1 MPPLGK
7 VGETMGRMGRMGDT
21 TLVHMNPQE
30 VQGLSSLGKLTYN
43 PVTGLPE
50 AFNFKNL
57 IGPIAGIGGAMM
69 GLPTWQVAGLTGI
82 GTAVAEGDVGK
93 GLMAGLASFAT
104 NQLMQGL
111 TGKGAG
117 QHLGTGQAQQAVTG
131 GVPAGPGMAGEFD
144 VSNVY
149 DQMAGDLGTATTAG
163 PQSFMDAAK
172 NMGPMN
178 PVMLDTVGEA
188 AGRGLAAAPG
198 AMMASS
204 MTEDITE
211 APMAMQRRTT
221 PARQPQTFTHEQTQP
236 REGETREE
244 LMARISTG
252 EDPFFEQ
259 SGYAPAAEGGQ
270 LEDSFEGTVGGDGH
284 GMEDNQMFKIKG
296 GGLAALSPKEYVV
309 PADVMAGLGNG
320 NPDKGAHAMDG
331 FISDFR
337 TEKYGRDEQPP
348 EIDGRKALQSLA

>member
-1 MPPLGK
+1 MNQMPPLGK

-57 IGPIAGIGGAMM
+57 IGPLAGIAGAVH
-69 GLPTWQVAGLTGI
+69 GLPGWQIAGLTGI

-111 TGKGAG
+111 TGKDVAKVNLGDTYEGLDQAG
-117 QHLGTGQAQQAVTG
+117 MQIEGISGEVSPGQFTQ
-131 GVPAGPGMAGEFD
+131 P
-144 VSNVY
+144 Y
-149 DQMAGDLGTATTAG
+149 TTE
-163 PQSFMDAAK
+163 PQGFMEAAK

-178 PVMLDTVGEA
+178 PVMAGTVGEA

-337 TEKYGRDEQPP
+337 TEKYGRDKQPP

>member
-1 MPPLGK
+1 MEMNQMPPLGK

-30 VQGLSSLGKLTYN
+30 VRGLSSLGQLTYN

-50 AFNFKNL
+50 AFNFKKL
-57 IGPIAGIGGAMM
+57 LGPLAGVVGGVY
-69 GLPTWQVAGLTGI
+69 GLPGWQIAGLTGI
-82 GTAVAEGDVGK
+82 TTALAEEDVGK

-111 TGKGAG
+111 TGKDVAKVNLGDAYEGLDKTGLQIEGISGEVAPG
-117 QHLGTGQAQQAVTG
+117 QFTQPYTTEAQG
-131 GVPAGPGMAGEFD
+131 
-144 VSNVY
+144 
-149 DQMAGDLGTATTAG
+149 
-163 PQSFMDAAK
+163 FMEAAK

-198 AMMASS
+198 AMMAAS

-221 PARQPQTFTHEQTQP
+221 PPRQPQTFTHEQTQP

-337 TEKYGRDEQPP
+337 TEKYGRDKQPP

>member
-30 VQGLSSLGKLTYN
+30 VQGLSSLGQLTYN

-50 AFNFKNL
+50 AFNFKNIL
-57 IGPIAGIGGAMM
+57 GPLAGVAGAAF
-69 GLPTWQVAGLTGI
+69 GLPTWQIAGLTGI
-82 GTAVAEGDVGK
+82 GTAIAEKDLGK
-93 GLMAGLASFAT
+93 GLMAGLTSFAT

-111 TGKGAG
+111 TGKGMVEEVVKGAPATSPSVSG
-117 QHLGTGQAQQAVTG
+117 IPGVDADLHGAVTSG
-131 GVPAGPGMAGEFD
+131 GPEI
-144 VSNVY
+144 
-149 DQMAGDLGTATTAG
+149 
-163 PQSFMDAAK
+163 SFMEAAK

-178 PVMLDTVGEA
+178 PVMAGTVGDV
-188 AGRGLAAAPG
+188 AGQGLAAVPG

-221 PARQPQTFTHEQTQP
+221 PPRQPQTLTHEQTQP

-252 EDPFFEQ
+252 EDPFFQ
-259 SGYAPAAEGGQ
+259 HSGYSPQALAAEGGQ
-270 LEDSFEGTVGGDGH
+270 LEEAFEGVVEGDGH

-348 EIDGRKALQSLA
+348 EIDGRKALQSLT

>member
-69 GLPTWQVAGLTGI
+69 GLPTWQIAGLTGI

-111 TGKGAG
+111 TGKGIVEEVVKGAPATSPSVSG
-117 QHLGTGQAQQAVTG
+117 IPGVDVDLSGAVTSG
-131 GVPAGPGMAGEFD
+131 GPEI
-144 VSNVY
+144 
-149 DQMAGDLGTATTAG
+149 
-163 PQSFMDAAK
+163 SFMEAAK

-178 PVMLDTVGEA
+178 PVLADTVGREA
-188 AGRGLAAAPG
+188 GMGLAAAPG

-221 PARQPQTFTHEQTQP
+221 PPRQPQTFTHEQTQP

-244 LMARISTG
+244 LMARINTG
-252 EDPFFEQ
+252 EDPFFQ
-259 SGYAPAAEGGQ
+259 LSGYSPQALAAEGGQ
-270 LEDSFEGTVGGDGH
+270 LEEAFEGTVSGDGH

>member
-1 MPPLGK
+1 MEMNTPPLGR
-7 VGETMGRMGRMGDT
+7 VADTMGRMGRMGDT

-30 VQGLSSLGKLTYN
+30 VRGLSSLGQLTYN

-50 AFNFKNL
+50 AFNFKNIL
-57 IGPIAGIGGAMM
+57 GPLAGVAGAAF
-69 GLPTWQVAGLTGI
+69 GLPTWQIAGLTGI
-82 GTAVAEGDVGK
+82 GTAIAEKDLGK
-93 GLMAGLASFAT
+93 GLMAGLTSFAT

-111 TGKGAG
+111 TGKDVAKVNLGDAYEGLDKTGLQIEGISGEVAPG
-117 QHLGTGQAQQAVTG
+117 QFTQPYTTEAQG
-131 GVPAGPGMAGEFD
+131 
-144 VSNVY
+144 
-149 DQMAGDLGTATTAG
+149 
-163 PQSFMDAAK
+163 FMEAAK

-178 PVMLDTVGEA
+178 PVMAGTVGKEA
-188 AGRGLAAAPG
+188 GMGLAAVPG

-221 PARQPQTFTHEQTQP
+221 PPRQPQTLTHEQAQP
-236 REGETREE
+236 REGESTEE
-244 LMARISTG
+244 LLARIGRGDT
-252 EDPFFEQ
+252 FFDKAA
-259 SGYAPAAEGGQ
+259 YAPVAEGGQ
-270 LEDSFEGTVGGDGH
+270 LEEAFEGVVEGDGH

-320 NPDKGAHAMDG
+320 NPDKGAHAMDD

-348 EIDGRKALQSLA
+348 EIDGRKALENLA

>member
-30 VQGLSSLGKLTYN
+30 VQGLSSLGQLTYN

-50 AFNFKNL
+50 AFNFKNIL
-57 IGPIAGIGGAMM
+57 GPLAGIGGAMM
-69 GLPTWQVAGLTGI
+69 GLPTWGVAAATGI
-82 GTAVAEGDVGK
+82 GTAIAEKDLGK
-93 GLMAGLASFAT
+93 GLMAGLTSFAT

-111 TGKGAG
+111 TGKDMVGKMAG
-117 QHLGTGQAQQAVTG
+117 TPQVAETFSQTDDIVTG
-131 GVPAGPGMAGEFD
+131 MPQTFMEGV
-144 VSNVY
+144 
-149 DQMAGDLGTATTAG
+149 
-163 PQSFMDAAK
+163 K
-172 NMGPMN
+172 NIQGPMN
-178 PVMLDTVGEA
+178 PVMAGTVGDV
-188 AGRGLAAAPG
+188 AGRGLAAVPG

-221 PARQPQTFTHEQTQP
+221 PARQPQTLTHEQTQP
-236 REGETREE
+236 REGESTEE
-244 LMARISTG
+244 LLARIGRGDT
-252 EDPFFEQ
+252 FFDKAA
-259 SGYAPAAEGGQ
+259 YAPAAQGGQ
-270 LEDSFEGTVGGDGH
+270 LEEAFEGVVEGDGH

-348 EIDGRKALQSLA
+348 EIDGRKALQSLT

>member
-30 VQGLSSLGKLTYN
+30 VQGLSSLGQLTYN

-50 AFNFKNL
+50 AFNFRNL
-57 IGPIAGIGGAMM
+57 LGPIAGIGGAML
-69 GLPTWQVAGLTGI
+69 GLPTWGVAAATGI
-82 GTAVAEGDVGK
+82 GTAIAEKDVGK

-111 TGKGAG
+111 TGKGMVDKVVAG
-117 QHLGTGQAQQAVTG
+117 EPGIDIPIGQAVN
-131 GVPAGPGMAGEFD
+131 P
-144 VSNVY
+144 
-149 DQMAGDLGTATTAG
+149 
-163 PQSFMDAAK
+163 PQTEISFMEAAK

-178 PVMLDTVGEA
+178 PVMAGTVGEA
-188 AGRGLAAAPG
+188 AGQGLAAVPG

-221 PARQPQTFTHEQTQP
+221 PPRQPQTLTHEQTQP

-252 EDPFFEQ
+252 EDPFFQ
-259 SGYAPAAEGGQ
+259 HSGYAPVAQGGQ
-270 LEDSFEGTVGGDGH
+270 LEEAFEGTVSGDGH

-348 EIDGRKALQSLA
+348 EIDGRKVLQSLT

>member
-30 VQGLSSLGKLTYN
+30 VQGLSSLGQLTYN

-69 GLPTWQVAGLTGI
+69 GLPTWGVAGLTGL
-82 GTAVAEGDVGK
+82 GTAIAEKDIGK

-111 TGKGAG
+111 TGKGMVEEVVKGAPATSPSVSG
-117 QHLGTGQAQQAVTG
+117 IPGVDVDLHGAVTSG
-131 GVPAGPGMAGEFD
+131 GPEI
-144 VSNVY
+144 
-149 DQMAGDLGTATTAG
+149 
-163 PQSFMDAAK
+163 SFMEAAK
-172 NMGPMN
+172 NMGSMN
-178 PVMLDTVGEA
+178 PVLADTIGREA
-188 AGRGLAAAPG
+188 GMGLAAAPG
-198 AMMASS
+198 AMMAAS
-204 MTEDITE
+204 MTEDVTE

-221 PARQPQTFTHEQTQP
+221 PARQPQILTHEQTQP
-236 REGETREE
+236 LEGESTEE
-244 LMARISTG
+244 YLARIGGGG
-252 EDPFFEQ
+252 ETFFEQ

>member
-30 VQGLSSLGKLTYN
+30 VQGLSSLGQLTYN

-69 GLPTWQVAGLTGI
+69 GLPTWGVAGLTGL
-82 GTAVAEGDVGK
+82 GTAIAEKDIGK

-111 TGKGAG
+111 TGKGIVDDVVKGTPPELSGALNEG
-117 QHLGTGQAQQAVTG
+117 QLTGTPVAT
-131 GVPAGPGMAGEFD
+131 D
-144 VSNVY
+144 VS
-149 DQMAGDLGTATTAG
+149 
-163 PQSFMDAAK
+163 FMEAAK
-172 NMGPMN
+172 NMGSMN
-178 PVMLDTVGEA
+178 PVLADTIGREA
-188 AGRGLAAAPG
+188 GMGLAAAPG
-198 AMMASS
+198 AMMAAS
-204 MTEDITE
+204 MTEDVTE

-221 PARQPQTFTHEQTQP
+221 PARQPQILTHEQTQP
-236 REGETREE
+236 LEGESTEE
-244 LMARISTG
+244 YLARIGGGG
-252 EDPFFEQ
+252 ETFFEQ

-337 TEKYGRDEQPP
+337 TEKYGRDKQPP